1 MSEKKTITIN
11 GVEVPAPEREPLRI
25 GQTYWVPSDSLQA
38 PLLLVWDA
46 DYVDAKSLER
56 GWIHLTR
63 ENAQAH
69 IDAMRRANKGEAK

>member
-1 MSEKKTITIN
+1 MSEEKTITIN
-11 GVEVPAPEREPLRI
+11 GRKVPAPEREPLRI

-56 GWIHLTR
+56 GWIHLTK

-69 IDAMRRANKGEAK
+69 IDATLGAKEGEKL

>member
-1 MSEKKTITIN
+1 MSEEKTITIN
-11 GVEVPAPEREPLRI
+11 GRKVPAPEREPLRI

-56 GWIHLTR
+56 GWIHLTK

-69 IDAMRRANKGEAK
+69 TDAMRRASKGKTE